1 MFIVRGK
8 LLVCQQDTAPMGA
21 LCSVTR
27 FHEFFL
33 FIPAIS
39 HVVHAIFI
47 RLINGFSFHICVIAG
62 FAVPC
67 YIFHVYFVVGVA
79 EVKAILLFKATVV
92 LVPFQNFLGGYTSFF
107 IMCVVVLQVAFQILA
122 FFYFIDCLGFYTA
135 FLFLTVVSEVFLRCY
150 PLTAFTTDV
159 NANTTDNT
167 RAFIMIL
174 IF

>member
-8 LLVCQQDTAPMGA
+8 LLVCQQGTAPVG
-21 LCSVTR
+21 SVV
-27 FHEFFL
+27 FCHQIPGVFL

-79 EVKAILLFKATVV
+79 EVKAIQLFKSVVV

-107 IMCVVVLQVAFQILA
+107 IMCVVVLQVAFQVLA

-135 FLFLTVVSEVFLRCY
+135 FLFLTVVSEVFY
-150 PLTAFTTDV
+150 VVTTYCV
-159 NANTTDNT
+159 YY
-167 RAFIMIL
+167 
-174 IF
+174 

>member
-1 MFIVRGK
+1 M
-8 LLVCQQDTAPMGA
+8 
-21 LCSVTR
+21 LCYQIPGVI
-27 FHEFFL
+27 FL
-33 FIPAIS
+33 IPVVS
-39 HVVHAIFI
+39 HVVHAV
-47 RLINGFSFHICVIAG
+47 LVHLVNGFSFHICVIAG

-79 EVKAILLFKATVV
+79 EVKAILLFKSAVV

-135 FLFLTVVSEVFLRCY
+135 FLFLT
-150 PLTAFTTDV
+150 AFTTDV

-174 IF
+174 FFKLYISLLLMLQR